1 MSYTLGKFLKELDR
15 HTHSRYIVDKYT
27 RKSKKPRCINTITD
41 SKPKFKTEENIL
53 SKHSVKLSSMDK
65 DHPVVEYCSKRKIP
79 EKYWKE
85 IYYCDD
91 FQSLVKDFK
100 DKYSWKNFPVNEGRL
115 IFPLRTRTGEL
126 IGLNCRAVKKSNL
139 RYITLKI
146 DDDAPK
152 VFGLDRVDITKDVY
166 VIEGPIDSLFID
178 NAIGMS
184 GASID
189 IESLGIPKNKLVF
202 VFDNEP
208 RNRDIIRAMN
218 NAYLNG
224 YRVVVFPKNIK
235 ENDINDM
242 VLGGISIP
250 EINELLRNN
259 SYTGLKFKLTFT
271 NWKK

>member
-1 MSYTLGKFLKELDR
+1 M
-15 HTHSRYIVDKYT
+15 
-27 RKSKKPRCINTITD
+27 
-41 SKPKFKTEENIL
+41 
-53 SKHSVKLSSMDK
+53 
-65 DHPVVEYCSKRKIP
+65 
-79 EKYWKE
+79 
-85 IYYCDD
+85 
-91 FQSLVKDFK
+91 
-100 DKYSWKNFPVNEGRL
+100 